1 MITIANVIAN
11 FFILAI
17 GMAVFAVAVFMFV
30 LIAFITIEKIRD
42 WRECE

>member
-17 GMAVFAVAVFMFV
+17 SMAVFAVAMFMFV
-30 LIAFITIEKIRD
+30 LMAFITIEKIKD
-42 WRECE
+42 WKQ

>member
-17 GMAVFAVAVFMFV
+17 GMAIFAVAVFMFV

-42 WRECE
+42 WREDA

>member
-17 GMAVFAVAVFMFV
+17 GMAVFAVAIFMFM
-30 LIAFITIEKIRD
+30 LMAFITLEKIRD
-42 WRECE
+42 WREDA